1 MGELTIKKKKIWGI
15 YIFFI
20 LGALRNDLSDLVQ
33 GRPVSD
39 ELESLIIKKKKMKC
53 FRSIGLKIIFR
64 NIYGKMIK
72 QLIFLTVFI
81 FLFFLY
87 ISYESCVKHF
97 LKWFINKLC

>member
-1 MGELTIKKKKIWGI
+1 MGH
-15 YIFFI
+15 IFVFI

-53 FRSIGLKIIFR
+53 FQSIGLKIIFR

-81 FLFFLY
+81 FYFFY
-87 ISYESCVKHF
+87 IF
-97 LKWFINKLC
+97 LMKVVLNIS